1 MPITFENF
9 TKIEKKIILLK
20 DIYFRNKD
28 NLNSVKLLPDLEEY
42 NPENMKYFV
51 STSVA
56 CVNMHEIRI

>member
-1 MPITFENF
+1 M
-9 TKIEKKIILLK
+9 KIEKKIILLK